1 MTRDWKARLKK
12 LTVGAIRNAV
22 RGHKF
27 SRTAERAREAL
38 VEEASL
44 LEGESRQLLE
54 AAVVEAEE
62 VGRRDGGSSCSAM
75 LEVEEER
82 RGAGPSATAML
93 DVEEEES
100 REAGPSTVMFTGV
113 DDEVDQDWKMK
124 LERLSKDEIMAA
136 LDRVGARD
144 FSFLNGEGNDSFVE
158 EVSKLGGEYRR
169 ALEFATMEKERNTRT
184 VSFLTADRMRAFDMR
199 FDRRSRTSIR
209 NGRPS

>member
-1 MTRDWKARLKK
+1 MKK

-27 SRTAERAREAL
+27 SRTAERARDAL

-62 VGRRDGGSSCSAM
+62 VGRRDDGSSCSAM
-75 LEVEEER
+75 LEVEEEG
-82 RGAGPSATAML
+82 RGAGPSTAAML
-93 DVEEEES
+93 DVEEEET
-100 REAGPSTVMFTGV
+100 REVGPSTVTVTGV
-113 DDEVDQDWKMK
+113 DEEVDEDWKMK
-124 LERLSKDEIMAA
+124 LDRLSKEEVMAA
-136 LDRVGARD
+136 LDRVGGRD

-169 ALEFATMEKERNTRT
+169 ALELATMEKERNTRT
-184 VSFLTADRMRAFDMR
+184 VSFLTAERMRAFLMR
-199 FDRRSRTSIR
+199 VDRRSRTSIR
-209 NGRPS
+209 NGRRS